1 MEHEYRK
8 ILLLTGL
15 EEITEKELQ
24 RFKFFVTDEFK
35 ISRSQLDE
43 TTNRTELA
51 DLLIQSAGPA
61 SAVTKTIQLFR
72 KLNYMHAAKC
82 LQEQKKKVESRSM
95 TNRNRKGTQQV
106 EKRSQAENCSGA
118 SATSRGEPSEKNSAP
133 EVRPQA
139 KPQKQPIAAEQEAIR
154 EGLQK
159 DPLAVLVL
167 KTMNP
172 FKSETKEDIF
182 HATVATMTAFF
193 FVKVLYAS
201 FKDKFTPRRTIK
213 ISNYLWHNNFLEVTS
228 SSIVVDADADHKV
241 CVPNNIRQKAGRTPT
256 IKMLQTQPCGTI
268 VNGTFKVHKVTEQK
282 KNRVLYGIHDKT
294 GEMDVLVL
302 RNQDKIKCEEGDK
315 LRLVFFEVSE
325 DGEKTQLKSGPYSF
339 FKVIKT
345 TKPKTEQKEKRM
357 LKSTHL
363 NNTSLRKS
371 NTTS

>member
-1 MEHEYRK
+1 MEHEYRE

-24 RFKFFVTDEFK
+24 RFKFFVMDAFK

-61 SAVTKTIQLFR
+61 SAVTKTIHLFR
-72 KLNYMHAAKC
+72 KLNYMHAATC

-95 TNRNRKGTQQV
+95 TNKKKKGTQQV

-118 SATSRGEPSEKNSAP
+118 SANSRGESSEKNSAP
-133 EVRPQA
+133 EVCPQA
-139 KPQKQPIAAEQEAIR
+139 KPQKQHMVAEQEAIR

-167 KTMNP
+167 KTTNP
-172 FKSETKEDIF
+172 FKCETEEDIF
-182 HATVATMTAFF
+182 HATVANSTAFF
-193 FVKVLYAS
+193 FVKVLYAP
-201 FKDKFTPRRTIK
+201 FKDKFIPRRTIK
-213 ISNYLWHNNFLEVTS
+213 ISNYLWHSNFLEVTS
-228 SSIVVDADADHKV
+228 SSTVVDADADHKV
-241 CVPNNIRQKAGRTPT
+241 CVPNNIRQRAGRTPP
-256 IKMLQTQPCGTI
+256 IKILKTQPCGTI
-268 VNGTFKVHKVTEQK
+268 VNGTFKVQKITEQQK
-282 KNRVLYGIHDKT
+282 DRILYGVHDKT

-302 RNQDKIKCEEGDK
+302 GNQDKIKCEKEDK

-345 TKPKTEQKEKRM
+345 SKPKTEQKEKCT
-357 LKSTHL
+357 LNSTHL
-363 NNTSLRKS
+363 NNTSLKDS

>member
-1 MEHEYRK
+1 MEHEYRE

-24 RFKFFVTDEFK
+24 RFKYFVMDEFK
-35 ISRSQLDE
+35 ISRSQLGE
-43 TTNRTELA
+43 ITNRTELA
-51 DLLIQSAGPA
+51 DLLIQSSGPA
-61 SAVTKTIQLFR
+61 LAVTKTIFLFR

-82 LQEQKKKVESRSM
+82 LQEQKQKVESRSM
-95 TNRNRKGTQQV
+95 TNRKKKGTQQV
-106 EKRSQAENCSGA
+106 EERSQAENCAGA
-118 SATSRGEPSEKNSAP
+118 SATSRGESSKKNSSP

-139 KPQKQPIAAEQEAIR
+139 KPQKQQIVAEQEAIR

-167 KTMNP
+167 KTTNP
-172 FKSETKEDIF
+172 FKCETEEDIF
-182 HATVATMTAFF
+182 HATVANSTAFF
-193 FVKVLYAS
+193 FVKVLYAP

-213 ISNYLWHNNFLEVTS
+213 ISNYLWHSNFLEVTS
-228 SSIVVDADADHKV
+228 SSTVVDADADHKV
-241 CVPNNIRQKAGRTPT
+241 CVPNNIRLKAGRTPT
-256 IKMLQTQPCGTI
+256 IKMLKTQPCGTI
-268 VNGTFKVHKVTEQK
+268 VNGTFKVQKITEQQK
-282 KNRVLYGIHDKT
+282 DRVLYGVQDKT

-302 RNQDKIKCEEGDK
+302 GNQDKIKCEKEDK

-345 TKPKTEQKEKRM
+345 PKPKTEQKEKCK

-363 NNTSLRKS
+363 NNTSLKDS